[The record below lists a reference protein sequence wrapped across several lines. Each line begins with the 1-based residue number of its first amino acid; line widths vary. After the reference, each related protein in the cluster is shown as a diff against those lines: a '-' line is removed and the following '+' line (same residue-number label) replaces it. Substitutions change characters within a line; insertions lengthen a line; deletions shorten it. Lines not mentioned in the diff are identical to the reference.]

1 MSNVTVAAVQ
11 MSPSTDREENVM
23 TALRLMEK
31 AVEKGAQIIGLPEDF
46 SYAGESEG
54 KLTFATEPHKDHA
67 LKALKHFAKNYNV
80 SVVGGS
86 MPFATKHK
94 KKVTNSCMVID
105 QTGEIKARY
114 DKIHLF
120 DVTLDKDYTHKESE
134 IIKGGDKVVTVDLL
148 GKTVGLSICYD
159 LRFPELYRA
168 LALSGARI
176 IFVPAAFTLYTGKDH
191 WEVLLRS
198 RAIENQCYVVAP
210 AQCGEYKPGIMTYG
224 RSMIIDPWG
233 EVMVKC
239 QDKEDVIVAELDMD
253 FLEDVRKRLP
263 SLRHLQKE
271 LFFTPKT

>member
-1 MSNVTVAAVQ
+1 MSNITVAAVQ
-11 MSPSTDREENVM
+11 MSPSTDREENIM

-31 AVEKGAQIIGLPEDF
+31 AAEKGAQIIGLPEDF
-46 SYAGESEG
+46 SYAGEFGE
-54 KLTFATEPHKDHA
+54 KLKFATEPHKDHA
-67 LKALKHFAKNYNV
+67 LKALRHFAKNYNV
-80 SVVGGS
+80 SIVAGS
-86 MPFATKHK
+86 IPFATKHNN
-94 KKVTNSCMVID
+94 KVSNSCMVID
-105 QTGEIKARY
+105 QTGEVKARY

-120 DVTLDKDYTHKESE
+120 DVTLDKDYTHKESA
-134 IIKGGDKVVTVDLL
+134 IIKGGDKVVTVDVL

-191 WEVLLRS
+191 WEVLLRT

-233 EVMVKC
+233 EVIVKC
-239 QDKEDVIVAELDMD
+239 QDKEDVIVVELDMD
-253 FLEDVRKRLP
+253 FLDDVRKRLP
-263 SLRHLQKE
+263 SLSHIQKE
-271 LFFTPKT
+271 IFFT